1 MDIEGAE
8 AAVLRGPRDWLRHVK
23 CLKIEFHPPMV
34 AEECVELLSEA
45 GFTCRVD
52 DQHDH
57 CIVAFRGASSA
68 VDTRQAE
75 VSISGV

>member
-1 MDIEGAE
+1 
-8 AAVLRGPRDWLRHVK
+8 
-23 CLKIEFHPPMV
+23 MV
-34 AEECVELLSEA
+34 AEECVELLGEA

-57 CIVAFRGASSA
+57 CIVAFQGASSA
-68 VDTRQAE
+68 VDIRQAE